1 MYGAACEKM
10 LMAQNESL
18 GIVFKMKGNLRIEY
32 TIAGKYESYFAAVC

>member
-18 GIVFKMKGNLRIEY
+18 GIVFKMKGNLRIIKNEGF
-32 TIAGKYESYFAAVC
+32 IRKISMD